1 MAELGRIRSFVT
13 KLFSMWAVCS
23 FLFPYCTVHCSPP
36 PNPIKCVSK
45 SSRTS
50 SSSSFCTISNA
61 LGAFPDRS
69 ICKVGHVLY
78 PKTEE
83 ELLSAVAMAS
93 KNKMKVKIATRYGHS
108 LPKLVCPDGNNGLLI
123 STLHLNRIV
132 NINVPTGTITAESGV
147 ILRDLIKQ
155 AAESGLALTAAP
167 YWWGLTAGGL
177 ISTAAHGS
185 GLWGRGSSVHDY
197 IESIRIVTPSGPN
210 EGYAKVRMLHSSDP
224 DINAAKVSL
233 GVLGAISQVTLR
245 LEPLFK
251 RSITFTEKNDSDLAI
266 QAATFGNEH
275 EFGDI
280 SWYPN
285 QHKVIYRVDDRVLSN
300 VFGNGLNNFIGFR
313 STPSA
318 ALAAVRSSEEI
329 QESTSDANGKCIT
342 AKSTTKALITN
353 AFGFTNDGTAFTGY
367 PIIGYQN
374 RLQAAGSCLDSPN
387 DGLATACPTD
397 PRVKSAFYHQLTF
410 SIGLSKV
417 QCFIEDIQKLRDLKP
432 KAFCNVELYSGILM
446 RYVKASNA
454 YLGKQE
460 DALDF
465 DITYYRSTNPGAPQV
480 FEDVFE
486 EIEQIA
492 AFKYRGV
499 PHWGKNRN
507 VGFIGAINK
516 YKNAGEFLKVKE
528 TFDPFGLFS
537 SKWTD
542 QILGLDQSGI
552 TIVKEHCALEGL
564 CICSEDI
571 HCAPAKGYYCRPGR
585 VYKEARVCSRLNVV
599 TDLVR

>member
-1 MAELGRIRSFVT
+1 MAELGRIHNFVIR
-13 KLFSMWAVCS
+13 LFSMWAVCS
-23 FLFPYCTVHCSPP
+23 FIFPYCTVICSPP
-36 PNPIKCVSK
+36 PNPINCVLK
-45 SSRTS
+45 SSQTRS
-50 SSSSFCTISNA
+50 SSCHCTISNSI
-61 LGAFPDRS
+61 GAFPDRS
-69 ICKVGHVLY
+69 VCKVGNVVY

-83 ELLSAVAMAS
+83 ELLSVVAMAS

-108 LPKLVCPDGNNGLLI
+108 LPKLVCPDDDNGLLI
-123 STLHLNRIV
+123 STLYLNRIV
-132 NINVPTGTITAESGV
+132 NINVSTTKITVESGV
-147 ILRDLIKQ
+147 ILRDLIRQ
-155 AAESGLALTAAP
+155 AAKSGLALTAAP
-167 YWWGLTAGGL
+167 YWWGLTVGGL

-185 GLWGRGSSVHDY
+185 SLWGRGSSVHDY
-197 IESIRIVTPSGPN
+197 IEGIRIVTPSGPN
-210 EGYAKVRMLHSSDP
+210 EGYAKVRMLNSSDP

-233 GVLGAISQVTLR
+233 GILGAISQVTLR

-251 RSITFTEKNDSDLAI
+251 RSITFTEKTDSDLAI

-285 QHKVIYRVDDRVLSN
+285 QHKAIYRVDDRVSSH

-313 STPSA
+313 STPSL
-318 ALAAVRSSEEI
+318 ALTAVRSSEEI
-329 QESTSDANGKCIT
+329 QELTSDANGKCIT
-342 AKSTTKALITN
+342 AKSTTTALITS

-374 RLQAAGSCLDSPN
+374 RLQSAGSCLDSPN

-397 PRVKSAFYHQLTF
+397 PRVKGEFYHQLAF

-417 QCFIEDIQKLRDLKP
+417 KYFIEDIQKLRDLKP
-432 KAFCNVELYSGILM
+432 KAFCNVELYNGILM
-446 RYVKASNA
+446 RYVKASSA

-465 DITYYRSTNPGAPQV
+465 DITYYRSTNPGTPQL

-492 AFKYRGV
+492 VFKYQGI

-507 VGFIGAINK
+507 IGFIGAVTK

-528 TFDPFGLFS
+528 TYDPFGLFS

-542 QILGLDQSGI
+542 QILGLDQSGVA
-552 TIVKEHCALEGL
+552 IVKEHCALEGL
-564 CICSEDI
+564 CICSKDI
-571 HCAPAKGYYCRPGR
+571 HCAPAEGYFCRRGR
-585 VYKEARVCSRLNVV
+585 VYEEARVCTHFNVV
-599 TDLVR
+599 PDLV